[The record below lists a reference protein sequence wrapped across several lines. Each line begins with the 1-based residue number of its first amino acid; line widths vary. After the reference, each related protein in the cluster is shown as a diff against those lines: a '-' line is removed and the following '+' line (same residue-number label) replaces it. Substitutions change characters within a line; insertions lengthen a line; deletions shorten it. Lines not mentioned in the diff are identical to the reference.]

1 MTLGLQDARFGLRML
16 KKFPV
21 LTLVA
26 VLTLAVGT
34 GANTAIFTVVNAF
47 LLRPLPVK
55 DPGQLVVLAYQQ
67 KKGDLHSAFSYPDVQ
82 DIRRQCSEALSDVAA
97 SQIGT
102 DGLTVNSRASRVVS
116 AYVSGNYFTMLGLR
130 PHLGRLLLP
139 TEGQVEGADPVL
151 VLGYSLWKSQ
161 FGGDPTV
168 VGKKALLNGRPVSIV
183 GVAPMKFHGV
193 YSMLETQAYVP
204 LGMASFSTQPPN
216 FMENRDLRSFSAMG
230 RLRPNVT
237 IRQAE
242 GLLNI
247 AAQNI
252 AREHPESDEDL
263 SITLYPESSARP
275 QPQLSNQMAGL
286 SGMVLFLAA
295 LVLALACVN
304 VANMMLVR
312 SSSRQ
317 HEMAIRTA
325 LGAARMRLIR
335 QLLTASILLAVVG
348 GAIGIVLGLWLS
360 RLIQSI
366 PLQTDL
372 PVLLDFG
379 LDWRVFAYGFL
390 AILATGV
397 LVGVFP
403 ALRASR
409 IDINRTLREGGR
421 ALSVGRHRLRKL
433 IVAAQVGGSLMLLIV
448 AGLFV
453 RSLQEAQ
460 HVNLG
465 FLPDRVINLSMD
477 PHGIGYSEIE
487 GVALYKKLLQTIRN
501 TPGVQSASFAASVP
515 MGYYFN
521 SAVLEVSTFTPPE
534 GKPRPSAVYNI
545 VTPGYFE
552 TMGIPILRGRAFSD
566 SDDQQAPHVAVI
578 NQAMADRYWP
588 SDDPIGKTFKMSS
601 DRQHVIEVAGIAKN
615 SKYLLMGNDTSPFFY
630 IPAAQNYSSYQTLQV
645 QTSVRPDIMVPEL
658 LNVIRG
664 SAPNLPIFDVRTM
677 TQALNTLNGLLAF
690 RLAAAVTGGL
700 GFLGLM
706 LTLVGIYGIV
716 STAVSQR
723 FREIGIRISL
733 GAQSWDILRM
743 IFKESFVVVGL
754 GLGFGL
760 AGAFALARVVQGF
773 LVGVSPNDVA
783 VFAGVSAILGLMSL
797 VACYLPA
804 RLALRV
810 DPAVVLRSE

>member
-97 SQIGT
+97 SQIGI

-335 QLLTASILLAVVG
+335 QLLTESILLAVVG

-403 ALRASR
+403 ALRAPALIS
-409 IDINRTLREGGR
+409 IALCAKAD
-421 ALSVGRHRLRKL
+421 ALSRLGV
-433 IVAAQVGGSLMLLIV
+433 I
-448 AGLFV
+448 
-453 RSLQEAQ
+453 
-460 HVNLG
+460 G
-465 FLPDRVINLSMD
+465 F
-477 PHGIGYSEIE
+477 
-487 GVALYKKLLQTIRN
+487 
-501 TPGVQSASFAASVP
+501 AS
-515 MGYYFN
+515 
-521 SAVLEVSTFTPPE
+521 
-534 GKPRPSAVYNI
+534 
-545 VTPGYFE
+545 
-552 TMGIPILRGRAFSD
+552 
-566 SDDQQAPHVAVI
+566 
-578 NQAMADRYWP
+578 
-588 SDDPIGKTFKMSS
+588 
-601 DRQHVIEVAGIAKN
+601 
-615 SKYLLMGNDTSPFFY
+615 
-630 IPAAQNYSSYQTLQV
+630 
-645 QTSVRPDIMVPEL
+645 
-658 LNVIRG
+658 
-664 SAPNLPIFDVRTM
+664 
-677 TQALNTLNGLLAF
+677 
-690 RLAAAVTGGL
+690 
-700 GFLGLM
+700 
-706 LTLVGIYGIV
+706 
-716 STAVSQR
+716 
-723 FREIGIRISL
+723 
-733 GAQSWDILRM
+733 
-743 IFKESFVVVGL
+743 
-754 GLGFGL
+754 
-760 AGAFALARVVQGF
+760 
-773 LVGVSPNDVA
+773 
-783 VFAGVSAILGLMSL
+783 
-797 VACYLPA
+797 
-804 RLALRV
+804 
-810 DPAVVLRSE
+810 